1 MKECNKLKKKAAIS
15 GGGTGIT
22 GSRVPF
28 EGIII
33 AMDDLPK
40 RKRAEGKRKINK
52 KEFLGKTY
60 SIIIGFDKEK

>member
-1 MKECNKLKKKAAIS
+1 LKECNKLKKRAAIS
-15 GGGTGIT
+15 GGETGIT
-22 GSRVPF
+22 GSRVPL

-52 KEFLGKTY
+52 KGIFRKNL
-60 SIIIGFDKEK
+60 FNNNRF